1 LQQSPMLKL
10 LDAFAFV
17 VGYGVSRS
25 EAQDFPST
33 PRAVRRSPDLR
44 QITVADVT
52 KEKYGFR

>member
-1 LQQSPMLKL
+1 MLKL